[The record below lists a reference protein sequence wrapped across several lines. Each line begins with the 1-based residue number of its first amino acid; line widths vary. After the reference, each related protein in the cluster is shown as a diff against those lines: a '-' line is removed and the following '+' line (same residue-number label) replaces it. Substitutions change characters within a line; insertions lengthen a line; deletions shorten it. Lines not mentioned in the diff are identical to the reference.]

1 MNILDALRG
10 LVRRWYITVPGLL
23 VGIAAACGTWFAVAP
38 DYERTAT
45 QILLPGMGTL
55 PEDSTNPYLYLGGLT
70 VVADVVV
77 RTVGSEEA
85 LRDLYEQNPGVIV
98 AITRDGSTAGPVILI
113 TVTAPTDALAGSI
126 LKELITQTAVT
137 LADLQ
142 AEAGIVPDNRV
153 TVTSLAIDRIGIPQ
167 QRTRMLIS
175 AATGGGLVLLTLVGA
190 SVVDG
195 LAASPRRRK
204 AADAADDADGLRQA
218 PTDAE
223 EGEETDA
230 GSEAGGLP
238 VVEPVLAGA
247 PAGPSSAGRE
257 LRPSGGDE
265 ESDPAPEEVPAAEEI
280 PAPEEIPAAEE
291 IPAVGVEESETPP
304 GPAVEEPD
312 PTAEQ
317 PSTPSGDEEAAV
329 SPPPR
334 APRKKRPPAP
344 RRSAAEASARS

>member
-23 VGIAAACGTWFAVAP
+23 VAIATACGMWFAVAP

-85 LRDLYEQNPGVIV
+85 LRDLYEQNPGVTV
-98 AITRDGSTAGPVILI
+98 AITRDASTAGPVILV
-113 TVTAPTDALAGSI
+113 TVTAPTDARAGSI
-126 LKELITQTAVT
+126 LKGLITQTAVT
-137 LADLQ
+137 LEELQ

-167 QRTRMLIS
+167 QRTRILIS
-175 AATGGGLVLLTLVGA
+175 AAAGGGLVLLTLVAA
-190 SVVDG
+190 SIVDG

-204 AADAADDADGLRQA
+204 EADAADSDDPDVRQEARAEGDEDA
-218 PTDAE
+218 
-223 EGEETDA
+223 DA
-230 GSEAGGLP
+230 GSEVGGPPVIEPVRAGGPAEPSSVGQEPPPSGADGDPDPAAPETP
-238 VVEPVLAGA
+238 VAGTEEPESPPEPVTEA
-247 PAGPSSAGRE
+247 P
-257 LRPSGGDE
+257 D
-265 ESDPAPEEVPAAEEI
+265 PAAEPPSI
-280 PAPEEIPAAEE
+280 PSSDGEAP
-291 IPAVGVEESETPP
+291 
-304 GPAVEEPD
+304 
-312 PTAEQ
+312 
-317 PSTPSGDEEAAV
+317 V

-334 APRKKRPPAP
+334 APRKKRPTTP